1 MDKNLLTHLKERSQG
16 TLELLH
22 TMNNYLF
29 IIDLDGNILLTSD
42 SLTDKTNITRE
53 RLTKKKFYELLVKE
67 ESETPLN
74 LYDLL
79 LLNKKHSDLD
89 LLFYEEEGKPISTM
103 LMSSSILSNFY
114 NNKDYVLLLLADMR
128 EQRQTQMQLMQ
139 NNKMVAL
146 GEMASGIAHEINN
159 PLTVVMGQLN
169 LLRKHIEKIEGDHS
183 KLDVL
188 SEKIHTNFHRI
199 TKIVKSLQT
208 MSRNS
213 KKSPIEE
220 VKLSSII
227 EAVEDLSKQKFYNNE
242 VELIIE
248 GNPEEVTLK
257 CRETEIMQVM
267 LNLVNNGID
276 SILDLKNKWVKI
288 FYKDKKDTLTIYVMD
303 SGPGI
308 DLAVQVRLFEP
319 FYSTKDVGKGTG
331 LGLSISKN
339 LIEAHG
345 GTLAYD
351 TSQAHTCFKI
361 VLPKNLK
368 NNIED

>member
-1 MDKNLLTHLKERSQG
+1 MNKELVAHLKDRSQG

-29 IIDLDGNILLTSD
+29 IIDLDGKILLTSD
-42 SLTDKTNITRE
+42 SLLDKTA
-53 RLTKKKFYELLVKE
+53 LTKERISEKKFFEILVKE
-67 ESETPLN
+67 DSNKPLN

-79 LLNKKHSDLD
+79 LLNNKHSDID
-89 LLFYEEEGKPISTM
+89 LLLFEDEGKPISTM

-114 NNKDYVLLLLADMR
+114 QNKDYVLILLADMR

-159 PLTVVMGQLN
+159 PLTVVMGQLS
-169 LLRKHIEKIEGDHS
+169 LLKKHIDKLEGDHS
-183 KLDVL
+183 KIDGLTN
-188 SEKIHTNFHRI
+188 KIHTNFNRI

-208 MSRNS
+208 MSRNA
-213 KKSPIEE
+213 KKSPMEDIALGEI
-220 VKLSSII
+220 L

-242 VELIIE
+242 VKLEIE
-248 GNPEEVTLK
+248 GDPSQIIIN
-257 CRETEIMQVM
+257 CRETEVMQVL
-267 LNLVNNGID
+267 LNLVNNSID
-276 SILDLKNKWVKI
+276 SVSEFDEKWVKI
-288 FYKDKKDTLTIYVMD
+288 FFEQDNATTSIYVMD

-308 DLAVQVRLFEP
+308 DLSLRVRLFEP

-339 LIEAHG
+339 LIENHG
-345 GTLAYD
+345 GTLSYD
-351 TSQAHTCFKI
+351 TTKPNTCFKI
-361 VLPKNLK
+361 ILPKN
-368 NNIED
+368 